1 MNPLDNLFLNID
13 QAIRSLL
20 AQYLPA
26 WAVQFL
32 MALLVAILL
41 VVFAVLSMMYITL
54 LERKVVGRM
63 QDRIGPNRVGPL
75 GLMQPI
81 ADAIKFLTK
90 EDITPRAAHRWV
102 YNLAPILIV
111 FPAFM
116 VWAVI
121 PFGRGMVGTDLNIA
135 FLYII
140 AISSTGTIAIFM
152 AGWSSRNKYA
162 LLGAMRAV
170 AQIISYEVPQILSVV
185 GVLILA
191 QSLSMMTIVESQR
204 QIWYILLQP
213 MAFVIF
219 LISSVAEVNRTP
231 FDIPEAESEIV
242 AGYHIEYSGIKF
254 GLYFIAEFT
263 SAFAIAA
270 IGATLFL
277 GGWQGPILPA
287 WLWFMIKT
295 YLMVFVLMW
304 LRGTLPR
311 LRVDQLM
318 NFAWKFLVPL
328 ALVNLLLAGLMASLT
343 HNQGPLITFGGFLLA
358 NLLLVVGTVMAIVL
372 YQERRER
379 AAVLLEAEGA

>member
-358 NLLLVVGTVMAIVL
+358 NLLLVAGTAMAIVL
-372 YQERRER
+372 YQGRRER